1 MHLVDSTVVGHL
13 PHAYQLGA
21 VAVGGSLYTLM
32 VGVLGFLRM
41 GTTGFAAQAAGR
53 DDGGALRLILA
64 QGLGMALL
72 LALLLGALALPLS
85 GWALQLMQPSAELT
99 GEARAFFHTR
109 LPSLPAALAS
119 YALVGWFLGTQNA
132 RAPLAILLT
141 TNLSNIALVLWF
153 VHGLDWGV
161 QGAARASVLAEWSG
175 ALLGLALTRR
185 DLARRPGRAQW
196 QRLRHWLSWLPL
208 LMVNRDIFIRSLALQ
223 LMFFLL
229 TVQGTRLGDATVA
242 ANALLLN
249 GLLLTSYALDGLA
262 HAVEALCGHAIGAR
276 DRAALR
282 RALVVAGGWSLLAS
296 LAFAALFA
304 LFGHLFI
311 DLQSDIAGVREVA
324 YAYLPYLACLPLLGM
339 WSYLLDGLFI
349 GATRA
354 REMRNAMLV
363 AVAASLPLGWLLQG
377 LGNHGLWLAFL
388 AFMLA
393 ARAGPGRLRLAPDPP
408 RWLVR
413 RSGRRQRTIGEHQR
427 DVGSV
432 RDLYQFAGQ
441 APAGKHQHQV
451 RRGIAEDGLA
461 ILAQGVVAAT
471 ALRIIVG
478 ARIRATLA
486 APALGLVR
494 PAAAGMQ
501 QVAEQRHRLQAVA
514 LVERQAQA
522 FGVLEMASGAD
533 QEAHADPSLALARP
547 AASPS
552 DRCRCVRAADRPGR

>member
-1 MHLVDSTVVGHL
+1 MSLLRDAWRHAPTHHRVWALAGPMILSNVSVPLVHLVDSTVVGHL

-109 LPSLPAALAS
+109 LLGLPAALAS

-223 LMFFLL
+223 LVFFLL

-249 GLLLTSYALDGLA
+249 GLLLASYALDGLA

-363 AVAASLPLGWLLQG
+363 AVAASLPLGWLLKG

-388 AFMLA
+388 AFMLLRGLVLA
-393 ARAGPGRLRLAPDPP
+393 AYGWRLT
-408 RWLVR
+408 R
-413 RSGRRQRTIGEHQR
+413 RDGWFAAQGADSGR
-427 DVGSV
+427 
-432 RDLYQFAGQ
+432 
-441 APAGKHQHQV
+441 
-451 RRGIAEDGLA
+451 
-461 ILAQGVVAAT
+461 
-471 ALRIIVG
+471 
-478 ARIRATLA
+478 
-486 APALGLVR
+486 
-494 PAAAGMQ
+494 
-501 QVAEQRHRLQAVA
+501 
-514 LVERQAQA
+514 
-522 FGVLEMASGAD
+522 
-533 QEAHADPSLALARP
+533 
-547 AASPS
+547 
-552 DRCRCVRAADRPGR
+552 